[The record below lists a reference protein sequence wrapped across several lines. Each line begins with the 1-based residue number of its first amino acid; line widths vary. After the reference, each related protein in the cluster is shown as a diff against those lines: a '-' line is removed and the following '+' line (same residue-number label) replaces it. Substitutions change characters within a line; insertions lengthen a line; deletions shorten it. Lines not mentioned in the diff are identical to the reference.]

1 MRGYGRK
8 PGFGWPPGDR
18 RRARY
23 GTFAGRS
30 RRPPGNNGQQE
41 RQQEQ
46 EAAHDG
52 FGHFN
57 GPPPGEV
64 MEVVVEQAPAR
75 QPAPPSIWMP
85 GCEPQRHVQLMPQI
99 DAPPPLTQ
107 REQPAQVVRM
117 VDVPLCHETTLGKDL
132 QDLHSLIK
140 RLSSNKKASRKN
152 RRRRLAEKCRALQ
165 GELRKLSR
173 SGPTEVERAFQA
185 LAVSAP
191 KTTSPRPYG
200 TTKVQP
206 EEELQWASSP
216 WPRPRRRKGP
226 RVPMGQT

>member
-1 MRGYGRK
+1 
-8 PGFGWPPGDR
+8 
-18 RRARY
+18 
-23 GTFAGRS
+23 
-30 RRPPGNNGQQE
+30 
-41 RQQEQ
+41 
-46 EAAHDG
+46 
-52 FGHFN
+52 
-57 GPPPGEV
+57 

-85 GCEPQRHVQLMPQI
+85 GCEPQRHVQLMPQV

-117 VDVPLCHETTLGKDL
+117 VDVPLRHETTLGKDP
-132 QDLHSLIK
+132 QDLHNLIK

-165 GELRKLSR
+165 EELRKLSH
-173 SGPTEVERAFQA
+173 SGSTEVERAFQA

-206 EEELQWASSP
+206 EEGVAMGFQPLATSTPKEGS
-216 WPRPRRRKGP
+216 PRPYGTNMKEDPPKGQYAMDVEP
-226 RVPMGQT
+226 VVAEPAKPEGQVQPVCPVVQHAQVEPVRPAVQRAQVEPVCPMVQRA